1 VSDRPWQHR
10 KRTSAA
16 NKRAQELNADL
27 IDERLTK
34 AIAHPLRLQ
43 ILAVANEREIS
54 PSEYSEET
62 GAPLSNVSYHFR
74 KLYELDFIE
83 LTKEVPK
90 GGSHEHR
97 YIGSRRGLVTDV
109 DWAKLGKT
117 TQAGVRIAGFQDLI
131 TRCTQAVQAETFDS
145 REDAVFY
152 WIGGG
157 MDETGWEQFTAAL
170 HELIK
175 VVSQIEVD
183 SVQRVANGEGNGEIF
198 PTTFAVSGFESPKQV
213 SKKERS
219 KRSSKGKKSSL
230 GS

>member
-1 VSDRPWQHR
+1 MSDKPWQGK
-10 KRTSAA
+10 KRTRGA

-54 PSEYSEET
+54 PSEYSEES

-90 GGSHEHR
+90 RGTQEHR
-97 YIGSRRGLVTDV
+97 YVGSRRGLVTDA
-109 DWAKLGKT
+109 DWAKLGRK

-131 TRCTQAVQAETFDS
+131 TRCTQAVQAKTFDS
-145 REDAVFY
+145 REDAIFY

-157 MDETGWEQFTAAL
+157 MDEIGWEQFTAAL
-170 HELIK
+170 HELIALVGK
-175 VVSQIEVD
+175 IEVD
-183 SVQRVANGEGNGEIF
+183 SVERVANGEGQGGIF
-198 PTTFAVSGFESPKQV
+198 PTTFAVSGFESPQQGKP
-213 SKKERS
+213 
-219 KRSSKGKKSSL
+219 KRPR
-230 GS
+230 GSA

>member
-1 VSDRPWQHR
+1 MSDKPWQGK
-10 KRTSAA
+10 KRTGVASKKA
-16 NKRAQELNADL
+16 KELNADL

-54 PSEYSEET
+54 PNEFSEES

-74 KLYELDFIE
+74 KLCELDFIE

-90 GGSHEHR
+90 RGAQEHR
-97 YIGSRRGLVTDV
+97 YVGSRRGLVTDA
-109 DWAKLGKT
+109 DWAKLGRT

-131 TRCTQAVQAETFDS
+131 TRCTQAVQADTFDS

-157 MDETGWEQFTAAL
+157 MDEVGWEQFTTAL
-170 HELIK
+170 HELIA

-183 SVQRVANGEGNGEIF
+183 SVKRVANGEGNGKIF
-198 PTTFAVSGFESPKQV
+198 PTTFAVSGFESPEQDKP
-213 SKKERS
+213 
-219 KRSSKGKKSSL
+219 KRARKRRL
-230 GS
+230 GR

>member
-1 VSDRPWQHR
+1 MSDRSWQPK
-10 KRTSAA
+10 KRIGAA
-16 NKRAQELNADL
+16 NEVAKESNADL

-54 PSEYSEET
+54 PSEYSDET

-90 GGSHEHR
+90 RGSQEHR
-97 YIGSRRGLVTDV
+97 YIGSRRGLVADV
-109 DWAKLGKT
+109 DWAKLGRT

-157 MDETGWEQFTAAL
+157 MDETGWEEFTAAVR
-170 HELIK
+170 ELIE
-175 VVSQIEVD
+175 VVGQIEVD
-183 SVQRVANGEGNGEIF
+183 SVKRVADGEGDGVIF
-198 PTTFAVSGFESPKQV
+198 PTTFAVSGFESPKQ
-213 SKKERS
+213 SAR
-219 KRSSKGKKSSL
+219 KGKRQRFGK
-230 GS
+230 GEAD

>member
-1 VSDRPWQHR
+1 MSDKPWQG
-10 KRTSAA
+10 K
-16 NKRAQELNADL
+16 KRAHGATRKAEELNADL

-54 PSEYSEET
+54 PSEYSEES

-90 GGSHEHR
+90 RGTQEHR
-97 YIGSRRGLVTDV
+97 YVGSRRGLVTDA
-109 DWAKLGKT
+109 DWAKLGRT

-131 TRCTQAVQAETFDS
+131 TRCTQAIQAGTFDS

-157 MDETGWEQFTAAL
+157 MDEIGWEQFTAAL
-170 HELIK
+170 HELIA
-175 VVSQIEVD
+175 VVSKIEVD
-183 SVQRVANGEGNGEIF
+183 SVKRVANGEGGGAIF
-198 PTTFAVSGFESPKQV
+198 PTTFAVSGFESPEQGRPRRTG
-213 SKKERS
+213 RS
-219 KRSSKGKKSSL
+219 G
-230 GS
+230 